1 MTDRPGE
8 HRDERDQAE
17 EHQGPVVRDKRR
29 IDPTTGELREPAAS
43 QPAPPPRGCPTR
55 RPTASVPTSSTS

>member
-8 HRDERDQAE
+8 HRDERDPAE

-29 IDPTTGELREPAAS
+29 IDPTTGEVREPAAG
-43 QPAPPPRGCPTR
+43 QPATRGATTAGAWIGCPER
-55 RPTASVPTSSTS
+55 